1 MERIPLNRTLSRQQ
15 QLSGTLFVL
24 IAAFGFSAKAIIIKL
39 GYQHSIQIDP
49 ISFMVLRMAM
59 ALPFFLVTTFWLNK
73 GIENIRLEP
82 RDWSARLILFLYPT
96 LALCIRLGFTD
107 PGFI

>member
-1 MERIPLNRTLSRQQ
+1 
-15 QLSGTLFVL
+15 
-24 IAAFGFSAKAIIIKL
+24 
-39 GYQHSIQIDP
+39 
-49 ISFMVLRMAM
+49 M

-82 RDWSARLILFLYPT
+82 SDWSALIGLGVVGYYLASFLDFSGLVYISAGLERLILFLYPT
-96 LALCIRLGFTD
+96 LALCIRLGVTD